1 MVYGVNERR
10 KVKVMEKKEQK
21 HLYADTVE
29 QNKRANHFLVIG
41 YIVFYLCVLCVVGI
55 ACLRGIRTV
64 GYTVM
69 IAVLIIL
76 ATAGTLVL
84 YQRRKDDPK
93 IRYIA
98 TVGLLVITFVMGW
111 AFDNYYV
118 RFMAAI
124 PLVACILFYDK
135 KFAAFSGIAVSAVNL
150 LVTASKTLALHTYQ
164 GENALDQWCA
174 TRQLYL

>member
-1 MVYGVNERR
+1 
-10 KVKVMEKKEQK
+10 MEKKEQK

-98 TVGLLVITFVMGW
+98 TVGLLVITFVMG
-111 AFDNYYV
+111 V
-118 RFMAAI
+118 
-124 PLVACILFYDK
+124 
-135 KFAAFSGIAVSAVNL
+135 
-150 LVTASKTLALHTYQ
+150 
-164 GENALDQWCA
+164 
-174 TRQLYL
+174 

>member
-1 MVYGVNERR
+1 
-10 KVKVMEKKEQK
+10 MEKKEQK

-29 QNKRANHFLVIG
+29 QNKRANHFLAIG

-135 KFAAFSGIAVSAVNL
+135 KFAAFSGTGQPDRKGSS
-150 LVTASKTLALHTYQ
+150 TAPDGGRYHCGCRSGAQ
-164 GENALDQWCA
+164 GNRECDEYCQ
-174 TRQLYL
+174 

>member
-1 MVYGVNERR
+1 MVYGVIERR

-29 QNKRANHFLVIG
+29 QNKRANHFLAIG

-111 AFDNYYV
+111 ALTIIMCVLWLQFRWLHV
-118 RFMAAI
+118 FCFTI
-124 PLVACILFYDK
+124 KSSPPFP
-135 KFAAFSGIAVSAVNL
+135 GL
-150 LVTASKTLALHTYQ
+150 LY
-164 GENALDQWCA
+164 
-174 TRQLYL
+174 RR

>member
-1 MVYGVNERR
+1 
-10 KVKVMEKKEQK
+10 
-21 HLYADTVE
+21 
-29 QNKRANHFLVIG
+29 
-41 YIVFYLCVLCVVGI
+41 
-55 ACLRGIRTV
+55 
-64 GYTVM
+64 
-69 IAVLIIL
+69 
-76 ATAGTLVL
+76 
-84 YQRRKDDPK
+84 
-93 IRYIA
+93 
-98 TVGLLVITFVMGW
+98 MGW

-174 TRQLYL
+174 TLAIILMMVVVYLTVSVAYQFNRDTIGSLTEKEAARWWTISLRLQIRCAREQRMR

>member
-1 MVYGVNERR
+1 
-10 KVKVMEKKEQK
+10 MEKKEQK

-29 QNKRANHFLVIG
+29 QNKRANHFLAIG

-98 TVGLLVITFVMGW
+98 TVGLLVITFVMGC
-111 AFDNYYV
+111 AFYGCN
-118 RFMAAI
+118 
-124 PLVACILFYDK
+124 
-135 KFAAFSGIAVSAVNL
+135 SAGCMYSVL
-150 LVTASKTLALHTYQ
+150 
-164 GENALDQWCA
+164 
-174 TRQLYL
+174 R

>member
-1 MVYGVNERR
+1 
-10 KVKVMEKKEQK
+10 MEKKEQK

-29 QNKRANHFLVIG
+29 QNKRANHFLAIG

-150 LVTASKTLALHTYQ
+150 LVTASKTLGFTHTRARMHWIS
-164 GENALDQWCA
+164 GVRRW
-174 TRQLYL
+174 QLYL

>member
-1 MVYGVNERR
+1 MVYGVIERR

-29 QNKRANHFLVIG
+29 QNKRANHFLAYRIYRDFISVC
-41 YIVFYLCVLCVVGI
+41 FVLVGI

-135 KFAAFSGIAVSAVNL
+135 KFAAFSGIAVS
-150 LVTASKTLALHTYQ
+150 
-164 GENALDQWCA
+164 
-174 TRQLYL
+174 R